1 MSAPTSMDEWLTGT
15 YTDRYG
21 GSFLRSQGQASPA
34 TSGNMSELPKTA
46 TTPTGGLL
54 AGAKPGTG
62 LFTFGL
68 IAAVS
73 VGLMAASTTVRV
85 GHATASASVGKK

>member
-1 MSAPTSMDEWLTGT
+1 MNDSWFTGN

-21 GSFLRSQGQASPA
+21 GSFLRYQGQASPA
-34 TSGNMSELPKTA
+34 ASSGMSELPKA
-46 TTPTGGLL
+46 AAAPTGHPLQGLR
-54 AGAKPGTG
+54 PGTG
-62 LFTFGL
+62 LFTFGV

-73 VGLMAASTTVRV
+73 VGLMAVSTTVRV

>member
-1 MSAPTSMDEWLTGT
+1 MNENWFTGD

-21 GSFLRSQGQASPA
+21 GSFLRDHRQASPA
-34 TSGNMSELPKTA
+34 AAGGMSELPKA
-46 TTPTGGLL
+46 AASPTGHPL
-54 AGAKPGTG
+54 AGIRPGSG
-62 LFTFGL
+62 LFTFGV

-73 VGLMAASTTVRV
+73 VGLMAVSTTVRV